1 MGGCLS
7 AQQAKHGIL
16 RQYIRYLDPGGAL
29 LVLLDQLV
37 VQLALARGH
46 AQLLHQAGLRRQVS
60 QYLDKD
66 V

>member
-1 MGGCLS
+1 MLDEQNTEYHETTS
-7 AQQAKHGIL
+7 
-16 RQYIRYLDPGGAL
+16 YLDPGGAL

-60 QYLDKD
+60 QYLDND